1 MFRDLRLAWKIKT
14 ALINE
19 NRELNY
25 SEMLLLEK
33 IGEKKNSFSSGKVFF
48 TLIRLQ
54 DSFPSPL
61 EKQ

>member
-1 MFRDLRLAWKIKT
+1 MFRDLRLAWKIET

-33 IGEKKNSFSSGKVFF
+33 IGEKKKQFLFRKGVFHTNQTSGFISK
-48 TLIRLQ
+48 
-54 DSFPSPL
+54 PS
-61 EKQ
+61 

>member
-33 IGEKKNSFSSGKVFF
+33 IGEKKTVSLQERCFSH
-48 TLIRLQ
+48 
-54 DSFPSPL
+54 
-61 EKQ
+61 